1 MADSVADSPK
11 AQSPWLLTI
20 LGALGILALLS
31 LPFLPLYEDA
41 TSMPD
46 FARMLGHFH
55 PVVLHLPIGIFILI
69 LLQEIVDS
77 LKGRRPEP
85 GVGLTLG
92 FGVLSS
98 IAAVI
103 AGYLLWR
110 HGDGSYG
117 DMGER
122 HLWGGV
128 VFTCGVIAT
137 AVLKVWVGA
146 LQWSALAYKIPLF
159 ASVGIMGF
167 TSHDGGTMT
176 HGKGF
181 LTKYAPEPIKKL
193 FGEEVEEQSDEI
205 LPGEVPLVYADL
217 IQPIFERRCV
227 ACHKEGKAKGRLRMD
242 TYDLLLAGGKE
253 GPAVV
258 LGNSEESNIVVRMLL
273 PLDDEEHMPP
283 EGKPQPEADELKV
296 IRWWIDSGADNQTP
310 LTEVKMSPEIEGI
323 VSELIKLPAV
333 SEVDPMAEPEGHGKP
348 DKKLQ
353 EQVSQ
358 LAASFPG
365 SVTFESQ
372 KSAGVIL
379 SAVAM
384 RAKMGDTEFA
394 EFAPLLPHLVS
405 ADLTAT
411 SVTDSSVKQLKDA
424 ANLRRLRLAQTAITD
439 AGLDAITALSELES
453 LNLYGTA
460 ITDEGLA
467 KLATLP
473 KLKKLY
479 LWQTKV
485 TTEGVAKF
493 QQQLPDCE
501 VVMGVE

>member
-1 MADSVADSPK
+1 MAESSADSPTVK
-11 AQSPWLLTI
+11 SPWLLT
-20 LGALGILALLS
+20 LFGALGIAGLLS

-41 TSMPD
+41 AAMPD
-46 FARMLGHFH
+46 LARMLGHFH

-69 LLQEIVDS
+69 LLQEVVDS

-117 DMGER
+117 DIGER

-137 AVLKVWVGA
+137 AVTKAWVGA
-146 LQWSALAYKIPLF
+146 LQWTAWAYKIPLV

-193 FGEEVEEQSDEI
+193 FGEDEEEI
-205 LPGEVPLVYADL
+205 KPGATPLIYADV
-217 IQPIFERRCV
+217 IEPIFERRCV
-227 ACHKEGKAKGRLRMD
+227 GCHKEGKAKGRLRMD
-242 TYDLLLAGGKE
+242 SYELLLAGGKE
-253 GPAVV
+253 GPAVE

-283 EGKPQPEADELKV
+283 EGKPQIEVDELMV
-296 IRWWIDSGADNQTP
+296 IRWWIDSGADNKTK
-310 LTEVKMSPEIEGI
+310 LDEVEVPAEIEGI
-323 VSELIKLPAV
+323 ISELVKLPAAA
-333 SEVDPMAEPEGHGKP
+333 DAELKVAPKGHGKP

-353 EQVSQ
+353 QTVAT
-358 LAASFPG
+358 LAAKFPG

-372 KSAGVIL
+372 KSAGVVL

-384 RAKMGDTEFA
+384 RAKMGDAEFA

-411 SVTDSSVKQLKDA
+411 SITDSSVSQLADA
-424 ANLRRLRLAQTAITD
+424 PKLRLLRLSQTAISD
-439 AGLDAITALSELES
+439 QSMKVLAALSELES

-473 KLKKLY
+473 KLKRLY

-485 TTEGVAKF
+485 TSEGVAKL
-493 QQQLPDCE
+493 QEQLPECE
-501 VVMGVE
+501 VILGAD